1 MWKAIFD
8 GRSNSSLSQ
17 LNVSM
22 FTCSTSYHVTAQK
35 CDWVWSMRVS
45 QEECSQFL
53 LRHVLMA
60 KGISTWIPI
69 YYAEVGIFILRC
81 LVLST
86 RIYLFSTA
94 LSYYVSLVKT
104 KGNCTLIFVGLMAV
118 VIGTGD
124 FIVPSSEQCSA
135 SGKFE

>member
-1 MWKAIFD
+1 M
-8 GRSNSSLSQ
+8 
-17 LNVSM
+17 V
-22 FTCSTSYHVTAQK
+22 
-35 CDWVWSMRVS
+35 
-45 QEECSQFL
+45 
-53 LRHVLMA
+53 
-60 KGISTWIPI
+60 
-69 YYAEVGIFILRC
+69 IFILRC

-86 RIYLFSTA
+86 RIYLFNTA

-118 VIGTGD
+118 VRGAGD